1 MHAPVD
7 DEGGRVLGLSGLFP
21 ARARRWAGALAAR
34 PAWAPLAL
42 AALAGVAAGTL
53 GSTQG
58 VAGLL
63 VAALVVLPCG
73 VAAVA
78 LLAQAPVSLA
88 SAGVALAAGYGV
100 VVFHSPE
107 VTLFEVAAVLPSL
120 YLIASSSG
128 ELLAA
133 ARNEPALRLFLA
145 ASLGLLLLGVL
156 YSLWSPTGLGL
167 GVPRKELGK
176 NAEIVALA
184 LAVLAYVDRPARLAR
199 AYVLLAALVFV
210 SAVKPVLTHGG
221 EVLATDS
228 LQTEAPLVFLV
239 LALPFASRLPV
250 TALIGT
256 GGVLLVVAR
265 TRGGWVAAVAVA
277 ALVLGQRGLRGS
289 VGRAAAAVLG
299 VGTVLLVA
307 AVLLLPSVRGRLD
320 ALVSGHDQS
329 VDTRLSM
336 LHAAELE
343 LQGHPLTGV
352 GPGNFKTWLLAN
364 GSPVDFRIGV
374 TVIPRDPHDTFA
386 KFAAEM
392 GAPGLLLHLA
402 WVAAVLAA
410 PWLALRRA

>member
-73 VAAVA
+73 V
-78 LLAQAPVSLA
+78 
-88 SAGVALAAGYGV
+88 AAGYGV

-176 NAEIVALA
+176 NAEIVAL
-184 LAVLAYVDRPARLAR
+184 
-199 AYVLLAALVFV
+199 
-210 SAVKPVLTHGG
+210 
-221 EVLATDS
+221 E
-228 LQTEAPLVFLV
+228 
-239 LALPFASRLPV
+239 
-250 TALIGT
+250 
-256 GGVLLVVAR
+256 
-265 TRGGWVAAVAVA
+265 
-277 ALVLGQRGLRGS
+277 
-289 VGRAAAAVLG
+289 
-299 VGTVLLVA
+299 
-307 AVLLLPSVRGRLD
+307 
-320 ALVSGHDQS
+320 
-329 VDTRLSM
+329 
-336 LHAAELE
+336 
-343 LQGHPLTGV
+343 
-352 GPGNFKTWLLAN
+352 
-364 GSPVDFRIGV
+364 
-374 TVIPRDPHDTFA
+374 
-386 KFAAEM
+386 
-392 GAPGLLLHLA
+392 
-402 WVAAVLAA
+402 
-410 PWLALRRA
+410 